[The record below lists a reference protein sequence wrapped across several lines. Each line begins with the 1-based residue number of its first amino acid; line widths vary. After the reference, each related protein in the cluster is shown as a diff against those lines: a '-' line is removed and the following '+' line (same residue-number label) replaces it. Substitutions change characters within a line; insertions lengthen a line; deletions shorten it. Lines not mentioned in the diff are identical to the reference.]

1 MFDYISENE
10 ARKLIQDEF
19 VDLNCKIQL
28 DDYNNEMKIKM
39 EGYDI
44 FNITR
49 KEFSTLEKLEKTIA
63 RIRKSLN

>member
-39 EGYDI
+39 EGFDI
-44 FNITR
+44 FSITR

>member
-39 EGYDI
+39 EGCDI
-44 FNITR
+44 FSITR

>member
-44 FNITR
+44 FSITR
-49 KEFSTLEKLEKTIA
+49 KEFSTLGKLEKTIA